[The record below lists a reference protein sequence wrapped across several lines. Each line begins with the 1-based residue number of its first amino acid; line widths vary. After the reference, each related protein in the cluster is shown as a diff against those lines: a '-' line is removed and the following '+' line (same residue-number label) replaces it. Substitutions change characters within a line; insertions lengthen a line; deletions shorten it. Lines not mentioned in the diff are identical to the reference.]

1 VPPYIIFSDASLTEM
16 VQTVPAN
23 HQQFAQIS
31 GVGEKKLDLYADEFL
46 AVIRGIHE
54 IQEQNSELSETVDET
69 VALL

>member
-31 GVGEKKLDLYADEFL
+31 GVGENTPA
-46 AVIRGIHE
+46 R
-54 IQEQNSELSETVDET
+54 
-69 VALL
+69 